1 MRVLVAPL
9 LRRYV
14 LTAPSPCCCTHQPS
28 IDNRAPKKYQH
39 LVVRAKKVQK
49 EEERYQEIERENA
62 ILLSKM
68 DKIASWSSERAARPS
83 SYRSSLGA
91 GWGGAKPGV
100 LRQVRRQGP
109 EQAPNAR
116 SAHAPCSSAS
126 RTSKRALLSHRML
139 TTFMTTVQGL
149 DNTYVAPAKVS
160 AAGSNERVRRNEMRR
175 ITTENLALLQRIEAR
190 RPVYSVAM
198 WDEDWRQTQEYQK
211 NLVPRK
217 FRKQADAS
225 GRPVRP
231 VSAPRERPRRV
242 VPQGLGDARYAR
254 DRQRPSS
261 AVPRVA
267 YDSRQD
273 RMAMT
278 RPAFEL

>member
-1 MRVLVAPL
+1 MADRGRRAQLVGSEL
-9 LRRYV
+9 CNDREIRRAQARH
-14 LTAPSPCCCTHQPS
+14 LARLASIKPS

-100 LRQVRRQGP
+100 LR
-109 EQAPNAR
+109 
-116 SAHAPCSSAS
+116 
-126 RTSKRALLSHRML
+126 
-139 TTFMTTVQGL
+139 QGL

-254 DRQRPSS
+254 GRQRPSS

>member
-100 LRQVRRQGP
+100 LRQVRTEDAVRRL
-109 EQAPNAR
+109 EWA
-116 SAHAPCSSAS
+116 
-126 RTSKRALLSHRML
+126 
-139 TTFMTTVQGL
+139 
-149 DNTYVAPAKVS
+149 
-160 AAGSNERVRRNEMRR
+160 AAGPLEVW
-175 ITTENLALLQRIEAR
+175 A
-190 RPVYSVAM
+190 
-198 WDEDWRQTQEYQK
+198 
-211 NLVPRK
+211 
-217 FRKQADAS
+217 FQADRHCTFAP
-225 GRPVRP
+225 GREVKK
-231 VSAPRERPRRV
+231 
-242 VPQGLGDARYAR
+242 GDPHTSITIC
-254 DRQRPSS
+254 Q
-261 AVPRVA
+261 
-267 YDSRQD
+267 
-273 RMAMT
+273 
-278 RPAFEL
+278 